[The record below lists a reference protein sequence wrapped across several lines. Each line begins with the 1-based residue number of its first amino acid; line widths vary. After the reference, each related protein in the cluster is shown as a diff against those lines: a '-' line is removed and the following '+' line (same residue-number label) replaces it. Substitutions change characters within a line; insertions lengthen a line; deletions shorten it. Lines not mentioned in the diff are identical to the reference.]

1 MASATGSFRFLTKK
15 NVSNMI
21 LTLYEGFFQI
31 NFRWLFKVIFLLR
44 ADYQAQIET
53 QLSNKKFI
61 TIMASATG
69 SFCFLTKKKCLLHDF
84 GSLRVVFS
92 KQFQMTF
99 QSDTFFPHLYTIKI
113 MKFSKKHKIRCERSL
128 VILPGCF
135 WILEIAYHSAV
146 EIAPFFCFFHFFSR
160 SQNVWNSNF
169 VNKKSEKL
177 YFFFNC
183 DIFF

>member
-15 NVSNMI
+15 SVSNMI

-69 SFCFLTKKKCLLHDF
+69 SFCFLTKKKSVYNMILALYEGFFQNNFRWLFKVIFLFQLFGCLKMDNF
-84 GSLRVVFS
+84 CQKWRFRGWWSIIVSTSVFL
-92 KQFQMTF
+92 KITF
-99 QSDTFFPHLYTIKI
+99 
-113 MKFSKKHKIRCERSL
+113 
-128 VILPGCF
+128 
-135 WILEIAYHSAV
+135 
-146 EIAPFFCFFHFFSR
+146 
-160 SQNVWNSNF
+160 
-169 VNKKSEKL
+169 
-177 YFFFNC
+177 
-183 DIFF
+183 